1 MSLDNGHIMCEC
13 CGERVLN
20 NKSNNRKYCYH
31 CQKEMDKEYVK
42 ERMRNIRLV
51 RSREC

>member
-1 MSLDNGHIMCEC
+1 MSLDNGYIMCEC
-13 CGERVLN
+13 CGERVKNTVN
-20 NKSNNRKYCYH
+20 NKCYCNT
-31 CQKEMDKEYVK
+31 CSKQIDKEKAK